1 MLTNAKNSAH
11 TANAA
16 NRTKKKKKK
25 IRKTR
30 KSTKISHRNHAKN
43 HCGRHSQQTGE
54 INTARK
60 PKQDNTRTVYI
71 YIYIYKKKKKKKL
84 PSKEE
89 SQTVKHKTILRKET
103 KFVPKMFRKTK
114 SSLCIK
120 KELGYLDSNQ
130 ERMNQNHLCCQLHHT
145 PITRSIFYAYSSE
158 KTSKRT
164 PNRI

>member
-16 NRTKKKKKK
+16 NRTKK

-60 PKQDNTRTVYI
+60 PKQDNTRTI
-71 YIYIYKKKKKKKL
+71 YIKKKKKL

>member
-16 NRTKKKKKK
+16 NRTH
-25 IRKTR
+25 T
-30 KSTKISHRNHAKN
+30 
-43 HCGRHSQQTGE
+43 Q
-54 INTARK
+54 
-60 PKQDNTRTVYI
+60 
-71 YIYIYKKKKKKKL
+71 KKKKL

-164 PNRI
+164 PNRIWTGVTAVRGRCPRPLDDGGLTLHSGKCHSSDMLFQTKCHFSKAFSVIRYKPSVRIRL

>member
-1 MLTNAKNSAH
+1 MLTNTKNSAH

-16 NRTKKKKKK
+16 NRTKK

-30 KSTKISHRNHAKN
+30 KKHEAITQKS
-43 HCGRHSQQTGE
+43 C
-54 INTARK
+54 RK
-60 PKQDNTRTVYI
+60 PLRQTFATNRRNKYCAQTQARQHTHNI
-71 YIYIYKKKKKKKL
+71 YNNNKKKKKKL

-89 SQTVKHKTILRKET
+89 SQTVKHKTTLRKET

>member
-1 MLTNAKNSAH
+1 MLTNAKKFAH

-16 NRTKKKKKK
+16 NRTKK

-30 KSTKISHRNHAKN
+30 KSTKISHRNHAEN

-54 INTARK
+54 IINTARK
-60 PKQDNTRTVYI
+60 PKQDNTRTI
-71 YIYIYKKKKKKKL
+71 YIKKKKKKL

-145 PITRSIFYAYSSE
+145 PITRSISYAYSSE